1 MDSYELGLTIEK
13 ILSFIGGLLIIYFFM
28 KIPSVVKYVFKKLF
42 PNKLKKNEKMK
53 ENILPNWLKIKNE
66 QFDDVDISNNS
77 VDEIVALSNEEFQE
91 FVSLTELS
99 LILTYLSTLNKDEL
113 DRFYKYTDE
122 NVRLQDGAVSA
133 KEQFVEVFEKF
144 KQEDTPTIHKQR
156 ATLEI
161 QLSINHAKYIYN
173 QAVDFKK
180 FIQEKYYPYKEE
192 QSALYQVE
200 GTMFKTIYSEEM
212 KYIPNYFEQ
221 ILAFLKEHYD
231 PTHEEH
237 QKIGRHLAKRF
248 GLLINSLHIIQKY
261 QDEKVEAIEWFLQTF
276 LEDIKQV
283 NGHDII
289 NDDELIFYMMNSFA
303 SIVHEND
310 ESYIES
316 MIDVVYEL
324 VKYYP
329 FNSEAFLYALGEL
342 MKSVALKKMSV
353 KNANAF
359 LQIFEEL
366 SKLYEVLS
374 YDEIMKLKETIN
386 TILANDKPQDN
397 EIFDNDEVK
406 DKIILLNYL
415 VDMEDLYSK

>member
-1 MDSYELGLTIEK
+1 MKFFKD
-13 ILSFIGGLLIIYFFM
+13 LL
-28 KIPSVVKYVFKKLF
+28 KRGALPDDERVV
-42 PNKLKKNEKMK
+42 
-53 ENILPNWLKIKNE
+53 PNWLKIKNE
-66 QFDDVDISNNS
+66 QFDGVDIANNN
-77 VDEIVALSNEEFQE
+77 VDAIVKLTNEEFQE
-91 FVSLTELS
+91 FVSITNQT
-99 LILTYLSTLNKDEL
+99 LIFTYLSTLSDDEL
-113 DRFYKYTDE
+113 QRFYKYTDE

-133 KEQFVEVFEKF
+133 KEQFVTLLEQFMQ
-144 KQEDTPTIHKQR
+144 QEIPLEQKQR

-161 QLSINHAKYIYN
+161 ELSINHAKHIYH

-221 ILAFLKEHYD
+221 ILVFFRDNYD
-231 PTHEEH
+231 ATNEEH
-237 QKIGRHLAKRF
+237 QKIGMHLAKRF
-248 GLLINSLHIIQKY
+248 GLLINSLHVILKY
-261 QDEKVEAIEWFLQTF
+261 QDEKVEAIEWFLQAF

-289 NDDELIFYMMNSFA
+289 NDDELISYIMNSFA

-310 ESYIES
+310 ESYIAS
-316 MIDVVYEL
+316 MIDVVCEL
-324 VKYYP
+324 TKYYP
-329 FNSEAFLYALGEL
+329 FNSEVFLYALAEL
-342 MKSVALKKMSV
+342 MKSVALKPMNIE
-353 KNANAF
+353 NANRF

-366 SKLYEVLS
+366 PKLYEVLS
-374 YDEIMKLKETIN
+374 YDEIMRLKETIN
-386 TILANDKPQDN
+386 HILANNKPQDN

-406 DKIILLNYL
+406 SKIILLNYL

>member
-1 MDSYELGLTIEK
+1 MKFFKD
-13 ILSFIGGLLIIYFFM
+13 LLKRGNLPDDERI
-28 KIPSVVKYVFKKLF
+28 V
-42 PNKLKKNEKMK
+42 
-53 ENILPNWLKIKNE
+53 PNWLKIKNE

-77 VDEIVALSNEEFQE
+77 VDDIVALSNEEFQE
-91 FVSLTELS
+91 FVSLTDLS
-99 LILTYLSTLNKDEL
+99 LILTYLSTLSDDEL
-113 DRFYKYTDE
+113 QRFFKYTDE

-144 KQEDTPTIHKQR
+144 KQENIPTIHKQR

-161 QLSINHAKYIYN
+161 QLSINYAKYIYN

-180 FIQEKYYPYKEE
+180 FIQEKYYPYKED

-231 PTHEEH
+231 ATNEEH
-237 QKIGRHLAKRF
+237 QKIGKHLAKRF

-303 SIVHEND
+303 SIVYEND

-329 FNSEAFLYALGEL
+329 FNSEAFLYALQEL

-366 SKLYEVLS
+366 PKLYEVLS

-386 TILANDKPQDN
+386 TILANDKPQNN

-406 DKIILLNYL
+406 NKIILL
-415 VDMEDLYSK
+415 K